1 MALRQLMLAKKIEQ
15 RKAALKAL
23 TEEEGKLKTRSD
35 ELEKAIDEAK
45 TDEET
50 KAVEDEVDKLD
61 KDKSAFDEKKSKL
74 EGEIDGLEKELK
86 EINSK
91 EPATQHRSASP
102 AKGEVREMN
111 RQQVMDMVR
120 SGEYYR
126 LPEVREFYGK
136 FKHIRAVTNGEILI
150 PEVVVNRILA
160 ILGDY
165 TTVYPLVDKI
175 QVRGTT
181 RIIVDTDTT
190 PATWVE
196 QGASIPTGDVG
207 TPAEINLDGFKVGKV
222 TFVDN
227 YLLQDSIINLDS
239 YVTGKIGRAIGMALD
254 IAILKGTGSE
264 DKQPTGIIPSLAENH
279 QVSVAVNGQLVKN
292 LVKQVGLIDTGA
304 DSVGEIVAVMK
315 RSTYYNYLLDFSI
328 NVNSAGNVVGKL
340 PNLSTPNLI
349 GLRIVF
355 NNNLDDGQVLF
366 GDFSKYTLVQRE
378 TITIDSS
385 DQVKFVEDQTAF
397 RGKGRFDGKPVKPE
411 SFVLVTLTG
420 GASA

>member
-1 MALRQLMLAKKIEQ
+1 MALKQIMLAKKIQQ
-15 RKAALKAL
+15 RKAALEAL
-23 TEEEGKLKTRSD
+23 AGEETTLKTRSA
-35 ELEKAIDEAK
+35 ELEKAIEEAQ

-50 KAVEDEVDKLD
+50 KVVEEEVDKLEQD
-61 KDKSAFDEKKSKL
+61 KTTFDEKKSKL
-74 EGEIDGLEKELK
+74 EGEIAGLEKEL
-86 EINSK
+86 EELNSK
-91 EPATQHRSASP
+91 EPPKQVRAAKTN
-102 AKGEVREMN
+102 KGEVREMN
-111 RQQVMDMVR
+111 KFQVR
-120 SGEYYR
+120 ELLRTGEYYK
-126 LPEVREFYGK
+126 LPEVREFYDK
-136 FKHIRAVTNGEILI
+136 FKNLRAVTNGEILI
-150 PEVVVNRILA
+150 PEVVVNRIIA

-165 TTVYPLVDKI
+165 TTIYPLVDKI
-175 QVRGTT
+175 NVKGTT
-181 RIIVDTDTT
+181 RILVDTDTT

-196 QGASIPTGDVG
+196 QKGAIPMGDVG
-207 TPAEINLDGFKVGKV
+207 TPTEIDLDGYKVGKV

-239 YVTGKIGRAIGMALD
+239 YVTSKIARAIGMALD
-254 IAILKGTGSE
+254 IAILKGTGT
-264 DKQPTGIIPSLAENH
+264 DGKQPTGIIPSLDEDH
-279 QVSVAVNGQLVKN
+279 QTEVSVNGQLIKN
-292 LVKQVGLIDTGA
+292 LVKKIGLIDTGA

-328 NVNSAGNVVGKL
+328 NVNAQGNVVGKL
-340 PNLSTPNLI
+340 PNLSAPDLV

-397 RGKGRFDGKPVKPE
+397 RGKGRFDGKPVKAE

-420 GASA
+420 GAAA